1 MQKSAEKAEALQLRL
16 DTLKDIEAKYTELQ
30 KEVGGEAGDQPKHE
44 ELQLHLTERQVSVR
58 DEVSKEE
65 IRRLREDT
73 GVLRGRLEAVGEEEE
88 VKRRVCWSRKISR
101 DRRSNC
107 RAKIG
112 SCAKVGTRLAIDCRA
127 ANGQAERGVNA
138 CP

>member
-1 MQKSAEKAEALQLRL
+1 MQLRL

-30 KEVGGEAGDQPKHE
+30 KEVGGEAGDQTKHE

>member
-16 DTLKDIEAKYTELQ
+16 DSLKDIEAKYTELQ
-30 KEVGGEAGDQPKHE
+30 KEVGGEAGAQTKHE